1 MSSSIQSKKILIG
14 VTGGIAAYKVAIL
27 IRLLI
32 KQGAEVKVIMTTSA
46 LDFIT
51 PLTLSTLSKNP
62 VLVDFFDRKSG
73 EWNNHVEL
81 GLWADLF
88 LIAPLSANTLAKLA
102 QGQSDNLLVA
112 TYLSARCT
120 VMVAPAMDLDMY
132 KHPSVQQNFDTILRH
147 GVTILEAGT
156 GELASGLHG
165 QGRMMEPEEMIDKV
179 SISFRSQMDLKG
191 KVFLITAG
199 PTQEAIDPVRYI
211 SNHSSGKMG
220 IAIAHEAA
228 ERGAKVH
235 LALGPTNLKIVH
247 PNIDVI
253 PVVSAQ
259 DMYEAAKAIHP
270 TACCVVFAAAV
281 ADYGPAE
288 VSSQKVKKSGESLTL
303 TLKKNV
309 DIALTLGRSKQEG
322 QIHVGFALETENEQ
336 ENAIQKLGKKNF
348 DFIVLN
354 SLQDKGAGF
363 KTDTNKVTYFFKDH
377 TSLVSEVLPKREI
390 AKQVV
395 DLIKTHLDKQEQ
407 I

>member
-1 MSSSIQSKKILIG
+1 MSSSIQNKKILIG
-14 VTGGIAAYKVAIL
+14 ITGGIAAYKVALL

-46 LDFIT
+46 LAFIT

-62 VLVDFFDRKSG
+62 VLVDFFDKKSG
-73 EWNNHVEL
+73 TWNNHVEL

-102 QGQSDNLLVA
+102 LGQSDNLLLA
-112 TYLSARCT
+112 TYLSSRCD

-132 KHPSVQQNFDTILRH
+132 KHPSVQQNLATIIRH
-147 GVTILEAGT
+147 GVTILEAGI
-156 GELASGLHG
+156 GELASGLYG
-165 QGRMMEPEEMIDKV
+165 PGRMMEPEDMIEKV
-179 SISFRSQMDLKG
+179 SISFRPKTDLKG

-220 IAIAHEAA
+220 IAIAQEAA
-228 ERGAKVH
+228 DRGAKVH
-235 LALGPTNLKIVH
+235 LVLGPTNLKLEH

-253 PVVSAQ
+253 PVVSAR
-259 DMYEAAKAIHP
+259 DMYDAADRIHP
-270 TACCVVFAAAV
+270 TATCVVFSAAV

-288 VSSQKVKKSGESLTL
+288 VSSQKVKKSGEHLTL

-309 DIALTLGRSKQEG
+309 DIALSLGKKKQEG

-336 ENAIQKLGKKNF
+336 ENALQKLDKKNF

-354 SLQDKGAGF
+354 SLRDKGAGF

-377 TSLVSEVLPKREI
+377 TSVISEVLPKNEI
-390 AKQVV
+390 AQQVV
-395 DLIKTHLDKQEQ
+395 DLIINHLDKQEKK
-407 I
+407 

>member
-1 MSSSIQSKKILIG
+1 MSSSIQRKKILIG
-14 VTGGIAAYKVAIL
+14 ITGGIAAYKVATL

-62 VLVDFFDRKSG
+62 VLVDFFDKKSG

-81 GLWADLF
+81 GLWADL
-88 LIAPLSANTLAKLA
+88 LIIAPLSASTLAKLVH
-102 QGQSDNLLVA
+102 GQSDNLLVA
-112 TYLSARCT
+112 TYLSARCR

-132 KHPSVQQNFDTILRH
+132 QHPSVRQNLDTIQHH
-147 GVTILEAGT
+147 GVTVLDAET

-165 QGRMMEPEEMIDKV
+165 PGRMMEPEGIFERIASLFQNQV
-179 SISFRSQMDLKG
+179 DLKG
-191 KVFLITAG
+191 QVILITAG

-220 IAIAHEAA
+220 IAIAQEAA
-228 ERGAKVH
+228 ERGAQVH
-235 LALGPTNLKIVH
+235 LVLGPTDIKVTH
-247 PNIDVI
+247 SNIHVL

-259 DMYEAAKAIHP
+259 DMYEAAKKLHP
-270 TACCVVFAAAV
+270 EASCVVFSAAV

-288 VSSQKVKKSGESLTL
+288 VSSQKVKKSGDQLTI

-309 DIALTLGRSKQEG
+309 DIALSLGKTKREG

-336 ENAIQKLGKKNF
+336 ENARQKLEKKNF

-363 KTDTNKVTYFFKDH
+363 KTDTNKVTYFFNDH
-377 TSLVSEVLPKREI
+377 TSLASEVLPKREI
-390 AKQVV
+390 ARQVV
-395 DLIKTHLDKQEQ
+395 ELIKTRLEKREKK
-407 I
+407 

>member
-1 MSSSIQSKKILIG
+1 MSSFIQSKKILIG
-14 VTGGIAAYKVAIL
+14 VTGGIAAYKVALL
-27 IRLLI
+27 IRSLI

-62 VLVDFFDRKSG
+62 VLVDFFDKKSG

-88 LIAPLSANTLAKLA
+88 LIAPLSASTLAKLA
-102 QGQSDNLLVA
+102 HGQSDNLLVA
-112 TYLSARCT
+112 TYLSARCG

-132 KHPSVQQNFDTILRH
+132 QHPSVRENFDTIERH
-147 GVTILEAGT
+147 DVTILEVET

-165 QGRMMEPEEMIDKV
+165 PGRMMEPKGILER
-179 SISFRSQMDLKG
+179 ISLFFQTQMDLVG
-191 KVFLITAG
+191 QVLLITAG

-220 IAIAHEAA
+220 IAIAQEAA
-228 ERGAKVH
+228 GRGAQVH
-235 LALGPTNLKIVH
+235 LVLGPTDIKVTH
-247 PNIDVI
+247 PNINVI
-253 PVVSAQ
+253 PVVTAQ
-259 DMYEAAKAIHP
+259 DMYEAAKKIHP
-270 TACCVVFAAAV
+270 DASCVVFSAAV

-288 VSSQKVKKSGESLTL
+288 VSSQKVKKSGDQLTL
-303 TLKKNV
+303 RLKKNI
-309 DIALTLGRSKQEG
+309 DIAFSLGKTKLSG

-336 ENAIQKLGKKNF
+336 ENARQKLEKKNF

-363 KTDTNKVTYFFKDH
+363 KSDTNKVTYFFKDD

-390 AKQVV
+390 AQQVV
-395 DLIKTHLDKQEQ
+395 ELIKNHLHKQEKK
-407 I
+407 

>member
-1 MSSSIQSKKILIG
+1 MSPIQRKRILIG
-14 VTGGIAAYKVAIL
+14 VTGGIAAYKVATL

-62 VLVDFFDRKSG
+62 VFIDFFDKKSG

-81 GLWADLF
+81 GLWAELF
-88 LIAPLSANTLAKLA
+88 LIAPLSASTLAKLA
-102 QGQSDNLLVA
+102 YGQSDNLLVA
-112 TYLSARCT
+112 TYLSARCP

-132 KHPSVQQNFDTILRH
+132 NHPSVQQNFDTITRH
-147 GVTILEAGT
+147 DVTILEVGT

-165 QGRMMEPEEMIDKV
+165 PGRMMEPEQMLDKV
-179 SISFRSQMDLKG
+179 QDFFLAKTDLDG
-191 KVFLITAG
+191 HVFLITAG

-220 IAIAHEAA
+220 VAIAQEAA
-228 ERGAKVH
+228 QRGAKVH
-235 LALGPTNLKIVH
+235 LVLGPTNINVEH
-247 PNIDVI
+247 PNINII

-259 DMYEAAKAIHP
+259 DMFEAAKMIHP
-270 TACCVVFAAAV
+270 KASCVVFSAAV
-281 ADYGPAE
+281 ADYSPIE
-288 VSSQKVKKSGESLTL
+288 VSSQKVKKTGEQLTI

-309 DIALTLGRSKQEG
+309 DIALTLGKTKEHG
-322 QIHVGFALETENEQ
+322 QVHVGFALETENEQ
-336 ENAIQKLGKKNF
+336 ENARQKLEKKNF

-363 KTDTNKVTYFFKDH
+363 KMDTNKVTYFFDDR
-377 TSLVSEVLPKREI
+377 SSSVSELLPKSEI
-390 AKQVV
+390 ARQIVE
-395 DLIKTHLDKQEQ
+395 LIKNRLDKQEKK
-407 I
+407 

>member
-14 VTGGIAAYKVAIL
+14 VTGGIAAYKIALL

-32 KQGAEVKVIMTTSA
+32 KEGAEVKVIMTTSA

-62 VLVDFFDRKSG
+62 VLVDFFDKKSG

-81 GLWADLF
+81 GLWADVF

-102 QGQSDNLLVA
+102 QGQSDSLLVA
-112 TYLSARCT
+112 TYLSARCA
-120 VMVAPAMDLDMY
+120 VLVAPAMDLDMY
-132 KHPSVQQNFDTILRH
+132 KHPSVRQNFDTILRH

-165 QGRMMEPEEMIDKV
+165 QGRMMEPEDMIEKISV
-179 SISFRSQMDLKG
+179 SFRSQRDLKG
-191 KVFLITAG
+191 ESFLITAG

-220 IAIAHEAA
+220 IAIAYEAA

-235 LALGPTNLKIVH
+235 LVLGPTNFKIVH

-259 DMYEAAKAIHP
+259 DMYEAAKVVHP
-270 TACCVVFAAAV
+270 TASCVVFSAAV

-288 VSSQKVKKSGESLTL
+288 PSTQKVKKSGEQMTL

-309 DIALTLGRSKQEG
+309 DIALTLGKAKHEK
-322 QIHVGFALETENEQ
+322 QIHVGFALETENER
-336 ENAIQKLGKKNF
+336 ENAIQKLEKKNF

-354 SLQDKGAGF
+354 SLQDIGAGF
-363 KTDTNKVTYFFKDH
+363 KADTNKVTYFFRDNS
-377 TSLVSEVLPKREI
+377 SLVSEVLPKREI

-395 DLIKTHLDKQEQ
+395 DLIKTHLDKQEKK
-407 I
+407 